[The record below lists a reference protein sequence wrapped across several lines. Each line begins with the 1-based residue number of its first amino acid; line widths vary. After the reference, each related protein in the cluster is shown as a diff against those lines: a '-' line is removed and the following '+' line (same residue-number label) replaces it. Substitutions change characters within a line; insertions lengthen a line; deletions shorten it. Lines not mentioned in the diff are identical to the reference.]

1 MMPEDWQQKND
12 EYLSLALSWLRLR
25 LEVQSEPE
33 SEQETKTSQDEIDLA
48 PAGQRSDENSEKTAP
63 IASII
68 SEASKTPSSVP
79 SPHRS
84 GWLRRLFASD
94 SSSEETPA
102 NSSDGDPGRKDTE
115 SLPSEPENPSAG
127 PETSRPHLTREDMA
141 QAAMKMDE
149 AGKVE
154 PPPALIM
161 LSQRL
166 GLSRF
171 EQDLLLLCVAMELDT
186 RIEGLCARAQGNA
199 ARPYPTF
206 ALGLSL
212 YDNPAWDALSPH
224 RLLRYWQLLEIH
236 QAAAQPL
243 TSSPLRADERIVSFV
258 KGLNYPDDRLS
269 GVLVPLSPSNERSNL
284 PPSQTAAVEEAVHHL
299 GRGAERGRF
308 PIIQLLGSDGQSKQ
322 LVAVRTA
329 AKLGLHLYRLPAEL
343 LPSLV
348 SELETLARLWQRE
361 SLLLPVALY
370 LDAQNIERNSGSEA
384 ASAVDRF
391 LGRLSCVVFLDV
403 RENWQF
409 SWGEGVGIEISK
421 PTPEEQKAA
430 WAAALGSDGDGT
442 ADLLAG
448 QFNLSLAGINQVIA
462 LAGEELSERPLKERL
477 WKGCLALTRPRLDV
491 LAQRIDARAG
501 WDDIVLPSAE
511 ENLLHQIADQIRNRS
526 QVYDL
531 WGFRREMNRGLG
543 ISALFAGESGTGK
556 TMAAEV
562 IANDLG
568 LSLYRIDLSGV
579 VNKYIGE
586 TEKNLRRLFDAA
598 EDGGAILFFDEAD
611 ALFGRRSEV
620 RDSHDRYAN
629 IEINYLLQR
638 IESYSGLAILAT
650 NMKSALD
657 SAFLRRLRFVV
668 NFAFPGQVERKLIW
682 QKVFP
687 PETPLQSLDYERLA
701 SINLTGGSIHNIAL
715 SSAFLA
721 ASAGT
726 PVTMHIVL
734 AATRTE
740 MRKLDRPINEADFV
754 WTGGAR

>member
-1 MMPEDWQQKND
+1 MIPADWQQKND
-12 EYLSLALSWLRLR
+12 EYLALALAWLRLR
-25 LEVQSEPE
+25 LELQAQPE
-33 SEQETKTSQDEIDLA
+33 SEQETKASQGVTDPA
-48 PAGQRSDENSEKTAP
+48 PAGQQSDGSPEKKDWGQSEENRAQSPATSTERQGWIKKLLTG
-63 IASII
+63 
-68 SEASKTPSSVP
+68 ELSS
-79 SPHRS
+79 R
-84 GWLRRLFASD
+84 
-94 SSSEETPA
+94 ETPA
-102 NSSDGDPGRKDTE
+102 DSLKVDLEPNATGALHAEREDPKE
-115 SLPSEPENPSAG
+115 EPQPSAKKV
-127 PETSRPHLTREDMA
+127 DVA
-141 QAAMKMDE
+141 QAAINMEE

-171 EQDLLLLCVAMELDT
+171 EQDLLLLSAAMELDT
-186 RIEGLCARAQGNA
+186 RMEGLCSRAQDDM

-206 ALGLSL
+206 ALGLAL
-212 YDNPAWDALSPH
+212 FDNPSWDALSPH
-224 RLLRYWQLLEIH
+224 GPLRYWQLLEIH

-243 TSSPLRADERIVSFV
+243 TSSALRADERIVSFI

-269 GVLVPLSPSNERSNL
+269 RILVPLRLSNGKADL
-284 PPSQTAAVEEAVHHL
+284 PPSQSAFVEEAVQYL
-299 GRGAERGRF
+299 GQGAERGRF
-308 PIIQLLGSDGQSKQ
+308 PAIQLLGWDGQSKR
-322 LVAVRTA
+322 LVAGSA
-329 AKLGLHLYRLPAEL
+329 ASRLGLHLYRLPAEL
-343 LPSLV
+343 LPTDV
-348 SELETLARLWQRE
+348 AELETLARLWQRE

-370 LDAQNIERNSGSEA
+370 LDAQNIDRSSRNEAASA

-391 LGRLSCVVFLDV
+391 LGRLSCIVFLDV
-403 RENWQF
+403 GETWQF
-409 SWGEGVGIEISK
+409 SWGEGIGIEVSK
-421 PTPEEQKAA
+421 PTPQEQKAA
-430 WAAALGSDGDGT
+430 WAAALGKEENGT

-448 QFNLSLAGINQVIA
+448 QFNLSLAGIGQVISGAKEDQSA
-462 LAGEELSERPLKERL
+462 LPLKDRL

-501 WDDIVLPSAE
+501 WDDIVLPAAE
-511 ENLLHQIADQIRNRS
+511 SNLLHQIADQVRNRS
-526 QVYDL
+526 QVYDR

-568 LSLYRIDLSGV
+568 LSLYRIDLSAV

-620 RDSHDRYAN
+620 KDSHDRYAN

-638 IESYSGLAILAT
+638 IESYRGLAILAT

-657 SAFLRRLRFVV
+657 LAFLRRLRFIV
-668 NFAFPGQVERKLIW
+668 NFAFPGQTERRLIW

-687 PETPLQSLDYERLA
+687 EETPLQALNYDRLA
-701 SINLTGGSIHNIAL
+701 SLNLTGGSIHNIAL

-721 ASAGT
+721 ASAGSQ
-726 PVTMHIVL
+726 VTMPIVL
-734 AATRTE
+734 AAARTE
-740 MRKLDRPINEADFV
+740 MRKLDRPINEVDFV
-754 WTGGAR
+754 WSGGAG